1 MSFSSPLAA
10 IHLAGDALLAPY
22 GPPRPAPAPLQ
33 PAGDPADADEVQ
45 LVQAFDPI
53 EIEYA
58 AIRRHAAVFDA
69 AHRATLAFT
78 GPDRIGFLGRM
89 LTQEL
94 KGFEPYTSHRAFT
107 LNRKGRIDADLRLIN
122 LGPGAP
128 SGLSDTLLADVDA
141 FAAERARSEL
151 DKYLITEDAAIA
163 DTTADWSVLS
173 LHGPS
178 AAALL
183 ARLSRPIAGAPIAA
197 IQPGQVSIVEL
208 SGGAVVVDRW
218 DWAGGVI
225 GLEVRVP
232 RAAAATIYE
241 TISTPWSAR
250 PRDTGNGVTAGVA
263 PTTDLAR
270 RIGWHALNIARIEG
284 GTPLYMLDFGPD
296 SLPHECGD
304 EVLNDRVS
312 FKKGCY
318 LGQEIVARM
327 HSRGHPKHKLVPLKF
342 DAPVGTSTPPTG
354 DFSLSWGDATPQAVT
369 GTPIV
374 EADAPGAGVVGAV
387 TSSCLSPLL
396 SQTPIGFAM
405 VKHSHTQPGQ
415 RLWAQLDGSRVM
427 ATVQDHMRFV

>member
-1 MSFSSPLAA
+1 MTFPSPLAD
-10 IHLAGDALLAPY
+10 IHREGDALLAPY
-22 GPPRPAPAPLQ
+22 GPAPRTTDPPAPAPD
-33 PAGDPADADEVQ
+33 GVQ
-45 LVQAFDPI
+45 LVQAFDPV

-78 GPDRIGFLGRM
+78 GPDRVGFLGRM

-94 KGFEPYTSHRAFT
+94 KGFEPFTARRAFA

-128 SGLSDTLLADVDA
+128 GGLADAILADVDA
-141 FAAERARSEL
+141 FAAERTRTEL

-163 DTTADWSVLS
+163 DATAEWSVLS
-173 LHGPS
+173 LHGP
-178 AAALL
+178 AAVALI
-183 ARLSRPIAGAPIAA
+183 ARVSRPIAGAPIADIRPA
-197 IQPGQVSIVEL
+197 QASVVEIA
-208 SGGAVVVDRW
+208 GAAVVIDRW
-218 DWAGGVI
+218 DWAGGGI
-225 GLEVRVP
+225 GLELRVP
-232 RAAAATIYE
+232 RSHAAAVYE
-241 TISTPWSAR
+241 SISTPWSAR
-250 PRDTGNGVTAGVA
+250 PTATGGGAGAGVA

-270 RIGWHALNIARIEG
+270 RIGWHALNIARIEA
-284 GTPLYMLDFGPD
+284 GTPLYNLDFGPD

-304 EVLNDRVS
+304 EVLHDRVS

-327 HSRGHPKHKLVPLKF
+327 HSRGHPKHRLVSLKF
-342 DAPVGTSTPPTG
+342 QAPHAPPTPPAEPA
-354 DFSLSWGDATPQAVT
+354 LSWGDATPQAVT

-387 TSSCLSPLL
+387 TSSCLSPML
-396 SQTPIGFAM
+396 SQTPVAFAM

-415 RLWAQLDGSRVM
+415 RLWAQLDGSRAM
-427 ATVQDHMRFV
+427 ATVQEGMRFV